1 MIVHTLFSDSPDTLS
16 QVKAALLPGDAVL
29 LAGDGCY
36 QIERAKQIISS
47 DADLFMLT
55 EDAQVRGINETNAR
69 LISDPEWVTL
79 TADSQQVIS
88 WF

>member
-36 QIERAKQIISS
+36 
-47 DADLFMLT
+47 LT

>member
-1 MIVHTLFSDSPDTLS
+1 MIVHTLFSDLPDTLG
-16 QVKAALLPGDAVL
+16 QVLAALSPGDVIL

-36 QIERAKQIISS
+36 QNARVKQISS
-47 DADLFMLT
+47 DADLFMLA
-55 EDAQVRGINETNAR
+55 EDAQVRGINETSAR

-79 TADSQQVIS
+79 TAESHQVIS

>member
-36 QIERAKQIISS
+36 QNAKATQISS

-55 EDAQVRGINETNAR
+55 EDAKVRGINETSAR

-79 TADSQQVIS
+79 TAESQQVIS

>member
-1 MIVHTLFSDSPDTLS
+1 MIVHTLFSDSPDTLD
-16 QVKAALLPGDAVL
+16 QVLAALSPGDVIL

-36 QIERAKQIISS
+36 QKVSAKQISS
-47 DADLFMLT
+47 DTDLFMLT
-55 EDAQVRGINETNAR
+55 EDAQVRGINEDGAR

-79 TADSQQVIS
+79 TAESQQVIS

>member
-36 QIERAKQIISS
+36 QIERAKQIIS

-79 TADSQQVIS
+79 TAESQQVIS